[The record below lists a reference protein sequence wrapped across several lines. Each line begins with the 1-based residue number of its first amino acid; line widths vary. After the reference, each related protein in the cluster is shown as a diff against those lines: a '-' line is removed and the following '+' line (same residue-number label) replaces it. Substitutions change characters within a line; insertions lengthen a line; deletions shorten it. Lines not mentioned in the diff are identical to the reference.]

1 MVSEPEDGATRSG
14 FTLNISG
21 TPAAEEN
28 ASPNKRSQNQFESC
42 GIWEWNP
49 EHVCHWLMALE
60 LEQYTA
66 HFKEKNITGSQL
78 LLLDGSRLKALG
90 IINSK
95 DRELL
100 KKKIKELKAAAE
112 KEKKEK
118 EKEQKL
124 QEKER
129 KAREKEQKKQ
139 QQKKK

>member
-1 MVSEPEDGATRSG
+1 MTLAVHACIPECSTGCFIVLDEVNDSPIL
-14 FTLNISG
+14 FTQHLCVQ
-21 TPAAEEN
+21 T
-28 ASPNKRSQNQFESC
+28 
-42 GIWEWNP
+42 
-49 EHVCHWLMALE
+49 
-60 LEQYTA
+60 
-66 HFKEKNITGSQL
+66 
-78 LLLDGSRLKALG
+78 LG
-90 IINSK
+90 IVNSK

-129 KAREKEQKKQ
+129 KAREKEQKKL